1 MKQINYRINIVI
13 NLLIA
18 LILILPIQGSVVD
31 PTEELE
37 QIRAYSRVYE
47 FDYVTWT
54 VSALARKLVQS
65 TLKVNQYLP
74 HPEKRE
80 LILDYLNLRNEV
92 SVLQAELANLLSD
105 PNQENR
111 QQRESNLRTELNLK
125 DNLRIELA
133 PFVEQVLQDQL
144 NSALVEL
151 DLDFG
156 GQMVPPVLYKSE
168 PDSYALIVSP
178 RNEIRQAANLMLVRG
193 LTFDE
198 IIRLEEGIENNLNL
212 SALVVGIGGVG
223 LYPSMIIETGNLDW
237 LIHVVSHEWTHNYLT
252 LRPLGIFYGTS
263 PELTTINE
271 TIADLSA
278 DDIQRMTFELYYPE
292 HLPPDTDLQNEE
304 NSPTQNNDAEPE
316 PALEGIF
323 DFRAEMHL
331 TRLEVDRLL
340 VEGNIDEADSYM
352 ESRRIF
358 FWENGYLIRR
368 LNQAYFAFHGS
379 YAAQPGGAAGEEG
392 VDLGA
397 ELRQLKER
405 TPSYR
410 EFMRLVAWK
419 WRLDQFEALFKSS
432 QLE

>member
-1 MKQINYRINIVI
+1 MKQIKYRINVVI
-13 NLLIA
+13 NLLIV

-74 HPEKRE
+74 QPEKRE

-105 PNQENR
+105 PNQEYR
-111 QQRESNLRTELNLK
+111 EQRESNLRAELNLK

-156 GQMVPPVLYKSE
+156 GQLAPPVLYKSE

-193 LTFDE
+193 LTLDE
-198 IIRLEEGIENNLNL
+198 IIRLEEGIENKLE
-212 SALVVGIGGVG
+212 LVSFGCWHWGSGFIPFNDHRNRQSG
-223 LYPSMIIETGNLDW
+223 L
-237 LIHVVSHEWTHNYLT
+237 
-252 LRPLGIFYGTS
+252 
-263 PELTTINE
+263 
-271 TIADLSA
+271 A
-278 DDIQRMTFELYYPE
+278 
-292 HLPPDTDLQNEE
+292 
-304 NSPTQNNDAEPE
+304 
-316 PALEGIF
+316 
-323 DFRAEMHL
+323 
-331 TRLEVDRLL
+331 
-340 VEGNIDEADSYM
+340 
-352 ESRRIF
+352 
-358 FWENGYLIRR
+358 
-368 LNQAYFAFHGS
+368 FACG
-379 YAAQPGGAAGEEG
+379 QP
-392 VDLGA
+392 
-397 ELRQLKER
+397 
-405 TPSYR
+405 
-410 EFMRLVAWK
+410 
-419 WRLDQFEALFKSS
+419 
-432 QLE
+432 